1 MTLPPQPPEPP
12 DDDARRFL
20 RHRRLT
26 WPRFAERILGGC
38 GPTLRCS
45 ALLVLILAAGIV
57 CILAV
62 WGAVGVAFV
71 IVLCAIL
78 QRLVSHLDRP
88 LQI

>member
-1 MTLPPQPPEPP
+1 MRHP
-12 DDDARRFL
+12 RF
-20 RHRRLT
+20 T
-26 WPRFAERILGGC
+26 WPRFAERILGGW
-38 GPTLRCS
+38 GPTLRS
-45 ALLVLILAAGIV
+45 ATLLVVILVAGII

-71 IVLCAIL
+71 ILLCAIL

>member
-1 MTLPPQPPEPP
+1 MTLPPQPHEPP

-20 RHRRLT
+20 RRHRLT
-26 WPRFAERILGGC
+26 WPRFAERLLGRC
-38 GPTLRCS
+38 GPSLRC
-45 ALLVLILAAGIV
+45 ATLLVVILTAGIL

-62 WGAVGVAFV
+62 WGAVGVACV
-71 IVLCAIL
+71 ILLCAIL